1 PTVACYSAA
10 GEVRSQGVEVELQ
23 GAITPNWQVSLG
35 YTVAIA
41 RYRKD
46 ANPDNV
52 GELFD
57 TDTPRHL
64 FKLSTMYRLSGALQ
78 GWRIGGSVYRQSSIH
93 NKGTTSGVP
102 FRITQGS
109 YTVADLVVGWQ
120 ASPKL
125 DLQLNV
131 NNIFDKKYYNA
142 LSGSVNFPSNV
153 YGDPRNVMLS

>member
-1 PTVACYSAA
+1 M
-10 GEVRSQGVEVELQ
+10 Q

-78 GWRIGGSVYRQSSIH
+78 GWRIGGSVYRQGSIY
-93 NKGTTSGVP
+93 NQGTTSGVP
-102 FRITQGS
+102 FRISQDA
-109 YTVADLVVGWQ
+109 YTLADLVVGWQ
-120 ASPKL
+120 ATPKL
-125 DLQLNV
+125 DVQLNI
-131 NNIFDKKYYNA
+131 NNVFDKKYYNA
-142 LSGSVNFPSNV
+142 LSGNVGFPSNV
-153 YGDPRNVMLS
+153 YGEPRSVTLSARYQF